1 MTEFQEP
8 IGMFADLPIQF
19 EHPVMLLV
27 LLLIVPVVLLA
38 RMGSA
43 GQGRGKLIGSVV
55 VRTILI
61 LLLAVSLARPSV
73 VDRGESVTLMVVAD
87 VSRSIPRELQRE
99 SGRFLERVADAK
111 RNEEDRIGVV
121 TVAEESEIRQTP
133 DMNAV
138 IQLDHAGDLA
148 ATDLASAMRT
158 AISLLPTDTA
168 NRILLV
174 SDGNETEANLLE
186 AVELA
191 RANDIPVDVLPI
203 EYEYG
208 SEIVFEQL
216 RAPNR
221 ARLGQSVDLRA
232 FLRSSS
238 ETSGVLRIFQ
248 NDALVDLDPGS
259 TSDGIRIDLE
269 PGSNTVS
276 IPVTLESGG
285 AQRFRAEFSPDDPDS
300 DAILENNVYESVTFV
315 ASDGRALVIDEGGT
329 ETTALVSALRTGGVE
344 VVVEPPSSLLGGIA
358 FLNGFDTVILANV
371 PRWSIDQ
378 DADRS
383 LRSYVHD
390 LGGGLVMIGG
400 DEGFGAG
407 GWIES
412 ETVRSFRS
420 GWIRRRSGR
429 WSAERW
435 P

>member
-1 MTEFQEP
+1 
-8 IGMFADLPIQF
+8 MFADLPIQF

-174 SDGNETEANLLE
+174 SDGNETESNLLE

-329 ETTALVSALRTGGVE
+329 ETTALVSALRTG
-344 VVVEPPSSLLGGIA
+344 
-358 FLNGFDTVILANV
+358 
-371 PRWSIDQ
+371 
-378 DADRS
+378 
-383 LRSYVHD
+383 
-390 LGGGLVMIGG
+390 
-400 DEGFGAG
+400 
-407 GWIES
+407 
-412 ETVRSFRS
+412 
-420 GWIRRRSGR
+420 
-429 WSAERW
+429 
-435 P
+435 

>member
-1 MTEFQEP
+1 
-8 IGMFADLPIQF
+8 MFADLPIQF

-27 LLLIVPVVLLA
+27 LLLIVPVILLA
-38 RMGSA
+38 RMGAA

-73 VDRGESVTLMVVAD
+73 VDRGESVTLMVIAD
-87 VSRSIPRELQRE
+87 VSRSIPRELQRQ

-148 ATDLASAMRT
+148 ATDLAGAMRT

-174 SDGNETEANLLE
+174 SDGNETESNLLE

-221 ARLGQSVDLRA
+221 ARIGQSVDLRA
-232 FLRSSS
+232 FL
-238 ETSGVLRIFQ
+238 Q
-248 NDALVDLDPGS
+248 
-259 TSDGIRIDLE
+259 
-269 PGSNTVS
+269 
-276 IPVTLESGG
+276 
-285 AQRFRAEFSPDDPDS
+285 
-300 DAILENNVYESVTFV
+300 
-315 ASDGRALVIDEGGT
+315 
-329 ETTALVSALRTGGVE
+329 
-344 VVVEPPSSLLGGIA
+344 
-358 FLNGFDTVILANV
+358 
-371 PRWSIDQ
+371 
-378 DADRS
+378 
-383 LRSYVHD
+383 
-390 LGGGLVMIGG
+390 
-400 DEGFGAG
+400 
-407 GWIES
+407 
-412 ETVRSFRS
+412 
-420 GWIRRRSGR
+420 
-429 WSAERW
+429 
-435 P
+435 